1 MSAYL
6 VNPEQITEIVKWAK
20 SPQQGDVS
28 YCYNLITKKQIDCDP
43 KQMVKTLAQANIDSL
58 VARYDYDP
66 KDFECFANDCLAILK
81 YSTDGVSQSLMDGVG
96 ACDLTAGDI
105 YNMIRCLD
113 YQSCEVDNWVETD
126 AYWLL
131 NTIKSKAA
139 NKMSETADVQ
149 WDFDAVSA

>member
-1 MSAYL
+1 
-6 VNPEQITEIVKWAK
+6 
-20 SPQQGDVS
+20 
-28 YCYNLITKKQIDCDP
+28 
-43 KQMVKTLAQANIDSL
+43 
-58 VARYDYDP
+58 
-66 KDFECFANDCLAILK
+66 
-81 YSTDGVSQSLMDGVG
+81 MDGVG

-131 NTIKSKAA
+131 NTIKSAAA